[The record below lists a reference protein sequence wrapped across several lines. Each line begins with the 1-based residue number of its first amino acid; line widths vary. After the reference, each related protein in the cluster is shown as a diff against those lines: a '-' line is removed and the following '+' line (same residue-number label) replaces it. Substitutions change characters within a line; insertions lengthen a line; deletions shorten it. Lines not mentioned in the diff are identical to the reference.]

1 MFLKES
7 VVNCYPLAPIIST
20 YVVFVRDVYLS

>member
-7 VVNCYPLAPIIST
+7 VVKRYPLVPIIST